1 MVGAALERHVART
14 TDKTTVNMPNG
25 SRLKSLESKAEIN
38 YEPLFSAIFT
48 QIAAALDMPPEVA
61 LQKFSSNYSA
71 SRAAMKVW
79 EYMVKIDRNRFAN
92 EFYKPFYDLFF
103 YCEVLRGSVNAP
115 GFISACDEN
124 DFMTIGAYTH
134 ARFEGVNMPHIDPL
148 KEVNAIRKM
157 LGDKW
162 ADVPLISLAKA
173 TLELNQGDWWSNYSE
188 FEQEVSEN
196 NLTID
201 NELQIN

>member
-1 MVGAALERHVART
+1 MLFRSVSQ
-14 TDKTTVNMPNG
+14 
-25 SRLKSLESKAEIN
+25 SR
-38 YEPLFSAIFT
+38 YE
-48 QIAAALDMPPEVA
+48 
-61 LQKFSSNYSA
+61 
-71 SRAAMKVW
+71 
-79 EYMVKIDRNRFAN
+79 
-92 EFYKPFYDLFF
+92 
-103 YCEVLRGSVNAP
+103 
-115 GFISACDEN
+115 
-124 DFMTIGAYTH
+124 
-134 ARFEGVNMPHIDPL
+134 PL

-162 ADVPLISLAKA
+162 ADVPLISLSKA